1 VIRQNIRLGGKV
13 AHLLQTR
20 GRGGLKKGLR
30 VRYTL
35 QNHIPSD
42 LLPPTRPYLLF
53 PPSPNNAIKCE
64 SSNGL
69 IHRLGQRL
77 QHMSFG
83 GYFIVKPQ
91 QFPNTSVPNMSS
103 LGMLDGPLDEV
114 REMPAAHL

>member
-42 LLPPTRPYLLF
+42 LLPPTRPYLSNF
-53 PPSPNNAIKCE
+53 PQVPKISPLSGEQIFNIYVC
-64 SSNGL
+64 GRTFH
-69 IHRLGQRL
+69 I
-77 QHMSFG
+77 
-83 GYFIVKPQ
+83 
-91 QFPNTSVPNMSS
+91 
-103 LGMLDGPLDEV
+103 
-114 REMPAAHL
+114 